1 MGLLS
6 ALIPY
11 KLPIKG
17 ILWIGKHITDVCES
31 ELFDKSKVN
40 EQLLEL
46 QMRFEMGQ
54 IEEAEFEKKES
65 ELLERMEIIRKH
77 EEENTG

>member
-1 MGLLS
+1 MGLMS
-6 ALIPY
+6 ALIPI
-11 KLPIKG
+11 KLPLKG
-17 ILWIGKHITDVCES
+17 VLWIGKHIRDVCES

-40 EQLLEL
+40 ELLLDL
-46 QMRFEMGQ
+46 QMQYEMGQ